1 VFELWQFLLLFG
13 TGLAAGFVDSIAGGG
28 GLLTLPVLLS
38 VGLDPKLAL
47 GTNKLQ
53 AAFGSGSAS
62 FHYAHAGAVQWSDCV
77 RGFILTFI
85 GAAAG
90 TLAVQSIRP
99 DVLKRMLPVLL
110 LAIAVYMLIKP
121 QLGTGDHPPR
131 MSRARFDVIFGL
143 GLGFYDGFLG
153 PGTGTF
159 WTMAFVL
166 ALGFNLTRGTAYT
179 KVMNFAS
186 NLSSLAF
193 FLIAGKIY
201 WLAGFAMGAGQLVG
215 ARLGSR
221 LVIRKGTQ
229 LIRPIFISMVLLLIL
244 KLIYDAMRR

>member
-1 VFELWQFLLLFG
+1 MVRHLKTRLWFDDPYSYPPRVFELWQFLLVFG

-90 TLAVQSIRP
+90 TLA
-99 DVLKRMLPVLL
+99 
-110 LAIAVYMLIKP
+110 
-121 QLGTGDHPPR
+121 
-131 MSRARFDVIFGL
+131 
-143 GLGFYDGFLG
+143 
-153 PGTGTF
+153 
-159 WTMAFVL
+159 
-166 ALGFNLTRGTAYT
+166 
-179 KVMNFAS
+179 
-186 NLSSLAF
+186 
-193 FLIAGKIY
+193 
-201 WLAGFAMGAGQLVG
+201 
-215 ARLGSR
+215 
-221 LVIRKGTQ
+221 
-229 LIRPIFISMVLLLIL
+229 
-244 KLIYDAMRR
+244 